1 MRAVAL
7 RLVDAEA
14 EAATSKR
21 RLAEAEARLAA
32 PPPPRSS
39 GGSRRVSDSGRA
51 LPPPPPPQLPVA
63 SSSLPLKRRML
74 QQPAAGGGRED
85 GEEGPVNIDEVISQV
100 WGFGGFAKW
109 QTRCVHVGRGSCTLR
124 WPIGSSPRPAQ

>member
-21 RLAEAEARLAA
+21 RLTEAEARLAA
-32 PPPPRSS
+32 QPPRSS
-39 GGSRRVSDSGRA
+39 GGNRRVSDSGRA
-51 LPPPPPPQLPVA
+51 LPPPPPPQPPVTGA
-63 SSSLPLKRRML
+63 TLPLKRRMV
-74 QQPAAGGGRED
+74 QQPAVSGGRDD

-100 WGFGGFAKW
+100 WGW
-109 QTRCVHVGRGSCTLR
+109 DYESLVMQ
-124 WPIGSSPRPAQ
+124 